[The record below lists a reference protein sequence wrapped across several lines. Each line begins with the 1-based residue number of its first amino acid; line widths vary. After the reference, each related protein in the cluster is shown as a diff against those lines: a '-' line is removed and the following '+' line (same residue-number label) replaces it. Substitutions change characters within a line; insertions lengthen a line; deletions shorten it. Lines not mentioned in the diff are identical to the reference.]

1 MNQRIITPNETLQ
14 LNELLAIKSLSLT
27 KSLLMSPLTTDPDL
41 KAMLKKESDL
51 CEIHIREL
59 LNFMEQTGIS
69 NSQDTTMEIEQ
80 EE

>member
-1 MNQRIITPNETLQ
+1 MYQRIITPNETLQ

-27 KSLLMSPLTTDPDL
+27 KSLLMSPLTVDPDL

-51 CEIHIREL
+51 CEIHVREL
-59 LNFMEQTGIS
+59 LSFMEQAEVS
-69 NSQDTTMEIEQ
+69 NKQDTIMEIEQ